1 MPRSILLGRQRRSV
15 TRYRYDAMG
24 RLVESVTEHDPE
36 WTEEDLAAALD
47 WLRDKRLRCTCGHR
61 KDETMRPERWN
72 DWDADVA
79 VCNACAQADRAMAAA
94 IEKSSENKPPP
105 GAKVRTWER

>member
-1 MPRSILLGRQRRSV
+1 
-15 TRYRYDAMG
+15 MG

-47 WLRDKRLRCTCGHR
+47 YLADRSLRCTCGHR

-72 DWDADVA
+72 AYDADIA
-79 VCNACAQADRAMAAA
+79 TCAACAQADRAVEAAK
-94 IEKSSENKPPP
+94 EKSSDSALPP